1 MKSGIINVY
10 KEKGFTSF
18 DVVAKLKGILRERKI
33 GHTGTLDPDA
43 EGVLPVCVAKG
54 TKLCALLTDQDK
66 EYEAVLLLGQ
76 VTDTQDC
83 SGTILE
89 EHPVTVSEAAVREA
103 VQSFVGAYD
112 QVPPMYS
119 ALKVNGKKLYELAR
133 KGVEVER
140 AARRVTIHS
149 IDILSV
155 ELPRVR
161 MRVHC
166 SKGTYIRT
174 LCQDIGEKLG
184 CGGCMESLLRTR
196 VERFDVK
203 DALKLS
209 EVEKA
214 AEAGTVLSHV
224 VTIEQMFSQ
233 YGEIQAP
240 ACFDKM
246 LRNGNAVPAKCVME
260 DGTRVRMY
268 DSSRRFIGLYEFE
281 EKKKQFRL
289 ITMFCTPEDFA
300 ESRKETP

>member
-119 ALKVNGKKLYELAR
+119 ALKVNGKKLYQLAR
-133 KGVEVER
+133 KGKSVER
-140 AARRVTIHS
+140 KPRPIS
-149 IDILSV
+149 IFGLDILRQDAPDHYTIQV
-155 ELPRVR
+155 T
-161 MRVHC
+161 C

-174 LCQDIGEKLG
+174 LCHDIGQKLG
-184 CGGCMESLLRTR
+184 CGGVM
-196 VERFDVK
+196 
-203 DALKLS
+203 DALRRTEAAGFTL
-209 EVEKA
+209 EQAVTLEQVMQA
-214 AEAGTVLSHV
+214 AEAGQAQNLLMPVDTYFARYPAL
-224 VTIEQMFSQ
+224 TIQGKAERLCRHGNGFPWEGENGRYRVYGSDGSFLML
-233 YGEIQAP
+233 GEI
-240 ACFDKM
+240 K
-246 LRNGNAVPAKCVME
+246 
-260 DGTRVRMY
+260 DGEMKTVKN
-268 DSSRRFIGLYEFE
+268 FLEV
-281 EKKKQFRL
+281 
-289 ITMFCTPEDFA
+289 
-300 ESRKETP
+300 ES